1 MTTTDQSC
9 PRLVDYLCIVGNND
23 PGDSSP
29 QLLARY
35 PHTDHKDFPLPLD
48 MVYFCQPDG
57 CLWTCRRRP
66 AAKERASFVFTLTDK
81 DSGITR
87 FGICLNFY
95 RGVERRPG
103 VSGSLANGKQ
113 SHRKLGQD
121 QSYDSAFYSD
131 SKNYSTVGPSDS
143 DRDEKGSALKESDRP
158 GFDAIFTATDV
169 EGSQK
174 AGFSRGKRREH
185 SGRKSGKGNN
195 GDGNQIKGT
204 PIRNQGLTSLCLLS
218 SHPFFTN
225 FRECLSTLKKLI
237 DACSNSN
244 TRWRVGGGK
253 GARGRGADS
262 VWAVMTGEGA
272 DTASSFLLHDVR
284 EIETWI
290 LRLLSA
296 PVPIPGHTRL
306 ELEIMDRRFG
316 PLLIFAFPD
325 ETRFSLCDFPLH
337 LPLELLGVDLSLQ
350 VLTLI
355 MLERKVVIHS
365 RDLNSLSLS
374 ILSLTSLLYPLQ
386 YMFPLIPI
394 LPTSMPGS
402 EQLLLAPTPYVIGL
416 PSSFLKYNKLPM
428 VPDDVWLVDLDS
440 AAIKPPTNPNSDSTI
455 PSLPSPEGGFLKTQ
469 LKQVNLLLKTFM
481 TFKGQNV

>member
-1 MTTTDQSC
+1 MSA
-9 PRLVDYLCIVGNND
+9 G
-23 PGDSSP
+23 SSP

-35 PHTDHKDFPLPLD
+35 PHKDHDDFPLPRD

-66 AAKERASFVFTLTDK
+66 AAKERTSFVFTLTDK

-87 FGICLNFY
+87 FGVCLNFY
-95 RGVERRPG
+95 RVVDRRTG
-103 VSGSLANGKQ
+103 VSGGMGDGRQRHWKK
-113 SHRKLGQD
+113 RQD

-143 DRDEKGSALKESDRP
+143 DRDEKGSAVNEPEKP
-158 GFDAIFTATDV
+158 GFDAIFTATDG
-169 EGSQK
+169 EGSPK
-174 AGFSRGKRREH
+174 PGPSRAKRREH
-185 SGRKSGKGNN
+185 SGRKSVKGINAE
-195 GDGNQIKGT
+195 GNQTKGT
-204 PIRNQGLTSLCLLS
+204 PMRNQTLTSLCLLS

-237 DACSNSN
+237 DACSNNN

-253 GARGRGADS
+253 GARGRGTDS
-262 VWAVMTGEGA
+262 VWAVLTEDGA

-306 ELEIMDRRFG
+306 ELEVMDRRYG
-316 PLLIFAFPD
+316 PLLLFAFPD
-325 ETRFSLCDFPLH
+325 ETRLNLCDFPVH

-365 RDLNSLSLS
+365 RDLNSLTLS

-416 PSSFLKYNKLPM
+416 PTSFLKYNKLPL

-440 AAIKPPTNPNSDSTI
+440 ASIKPPTNPSSDLTI
-455 PSLPSPEGGFLKTQ
+455 PSLPSPEGGTLKAH
-469 LKQVNLLLKTFM
+469 LKQVELID
-481 TFKGQNV
+481 